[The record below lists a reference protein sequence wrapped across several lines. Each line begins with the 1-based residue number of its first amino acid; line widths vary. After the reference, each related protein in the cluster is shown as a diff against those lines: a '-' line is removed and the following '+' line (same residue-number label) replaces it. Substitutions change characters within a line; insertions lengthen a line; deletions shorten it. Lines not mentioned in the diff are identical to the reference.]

1 MRTAITIG
9 GLLLALGLSAQQDLF
24 RSRIALRGGLVRS
37 LGDISSSYS
46 DANWER
52 SAMMALDYELFLG
65 YGASLRIGASHQ
77 RISGYDILTDRH
89 DRGLNFLARA
99 NTAELGFKF
108 QFDNGRLMR
117 YDARFAPFLA
127 IGVGYG
133 QYSVYGDLYTAD
145 GGRYHHWSD
154 GTLRDGPEGS
164 AANIIEADGDFETEL
179 TDLATEDGKSAAPNF
194 FFIPASVGL
203 KWRISD
209 RMAAELAYNFNWTFT
224 DRLDDVHDQYAV
236 TTDPALA
243 YASNP
248 TGRIGD
254 RGDAGTDDHFHSV
267 SVGLAYYFGRRSSR
281 YTMTP
286 LYVDD
291 RSVPPPP
298 AMVPPAPKSEPV
310 APKPVEEHTVIINVE
325 SIRVGTLIVDSLVVT
340 GRSMAKD
347 TTLVKADT
355 LVMKA
360 DSTAAVIVDSLRN
373 STMIVVDSAAALVK
387 SDTLLLEA
395 DSVISTPKVDTLHVS
410 APDSM
415 SKVVVPVVPDTLLK
429 HRADTIRTT
438 IGTLPTDST
447 IKAVRDTIMAPAP
460 KRYGAKDTVQP
471 PPIIVPDTVIRNV
484 PAPVVPATPAPK
496 TEPATPVEPATPK
509 SSTPPPAPEPRSGS
523 STPVTVPQTTT
534 TTQTA
539 QPPVVHQEK
548 KSTVVPVVVPIIT
561 GDDDSK
567 KKRELKDENERLQ
580 AELDEARSQ
589 RGVDT
594 VVVSRTDTLL
604 KSQVDTV
611 LRTVALSTPVDHND
625 SIARMNALLN
635 ERITALEAYIA
646 QQNDST
652 RAASSDSLRQRIKD
666 LDAETAA
673 LRAKLNTKPAQATTP
688 AATTPKAETVIM
700 DTLSFAVGTS
710 SMGPEQR
717 LQLGRLAERI
727 SRTKGKVLITGH
739 TDASGPATLN
749 LRLSQQRAEAVA
761 EALKTAGVPAER
773 MIVRGLGEQLAKR
786 EVDPSE
792 RVVLIQVNNAKE

>member
-24 RSRIALRGGLVRS
+24 RSRIAVRGGLVRS
-37 LGDISSSYS
+37 LGDISGSYS
-46 DANWER
+46 DAHWER
-52 SAMMALDYELFLG
+52 SAMMALDYEVFLG

-145 GGRYHHWSD
+145 GGRYHYWSD

-179 TDLATEDGKSAAPNF
+179 TDLATEDGKSADPKF

-248 TGRIGD
+248 AGHIGD

-298 AMVPPAPKSEPV
+298 ALVPPAPKPEPV
-310 APKPVEEHTVIINVE
+310 APKPVEERRVIINVE
-325 SIRVGTLIVDSLVVT
+325 SIRVGTLVVDSLVVT
-340 GRSMAKD
+340 GRTAAKD
-347 TTLVKADT
+347 TAIVKADT
-355 LVMKA
+355 LVMQA
-360 DSTAAVIVDSLRN
+360 DTTAAVIVDGLRN
-373 STMIVVDSAAALVK
+373 RTTTVVDSAAAEVK
-387 SDTLLLEA
+387 SDTLLLKA
-395 DSVISTPKVDTLHVS
+395 DTVVSAPKVDTLRVS
-410 APDSM
+410 APDSLG
-415 SKVVVPVVPDTLLK
+415 KAVVPVVPDTLLK
-429 HRADTIRTT
+429 QRPDTVRTI

-447 IKAVRDTIMAPAP
+447 IKAISDTIQAPAP
-460 KRYGAKDTVQP
+460 KRYGAKDTVPP

-484 PAPVVPATPAPK
+484 PAPVGPPTPAPK
-496 TEPATPVEPATPK
+496 TEPATPVEPAAPK
-509 SSTPPPAPEPRSGS
+509 SSAPPPAPEPRSGS
-523 STPVTVPQTTT
+523 STPVTVPQTST

-561 GDDDSK
+561 GDGDSK
-567 KKRELKDENERLQ
+567 KKRELKDENERLH

-594 VVVSRTDTLL
+594 VLTSR
-604 KSQVDTV
+604 VDTV
-611 LRTVALSTPVDHND
+611 YRTVTASAPVDHND
-625 SIARMNALLN
+625 SIARMNALPN

-646 QQNDST
+646 HQNDST
-652 RAASSDSLRQRIKD
+652 RAASSDSLRQRIRD

-673 LRAKLNTKPAQATTP
+673 LRAKLNAKPVPPT
-688 AATTPKAETVIM
+688 AATATVPKAETVIM
-700 DTLSFAVGTS
+700 DTLSFALGAS
-710 SMGPEQR
+710 SIGPEQR

-727 SRTKGKVLITGH
+727 ARTKGKVLITGH

-749 LRLSQQRAEAVA
+749 MQLSQQRAEAVA
-761 EALKTAGVPAER
+761 ATLKTAGIPSER
-773 MIVRGLGEQLAKR
+773 MIVRGLGEQLAKK

-792 RVVLIQVNNAKE
+792 RVVFVQVNNAAE